1 MKRAGVLLLS
11 IVALFGCD
19 ISTHLKPMPVIYGR
33 GRLDLCS
40 IIPQERRTTALQV
53 FYATNRKSDGPV
65 NDREYGNDVDSSLHL
80 GVSTV
85 QMGDKKTNW
94 DEICRA
100 SADQDGDPTLKLTNS
115 TECSDPTT
123 FFDAI
128 NQQLALSPNHEV
140 NIYVHGFFTSF
151 NVAVEVLGKMLHCS
165 ARRGVMVCF
174 SWPARQSMLVYGSDV
189 ERGRASA
196 HYLADLIEQIAA
208 HTRAEN
214 INLLAYSAGAPCLT
228 DALLELRKRH
238 PDKTP
243 GQLKKTL
250 RIGVIIYAAS
260 DLDTETF
267 SRQQIVQLEQLA
279 QFIEIYVSEDDSVL
293 GLAGF
298 MSGGS
303 RLGNP
308 DRTKFT
314 KEEQE
319 AVAKDQQIQ
328 VIDVSDVPGP
338 QGFGGVAGH
347 YYWYSNDWV
356 MTDVVVSFRWQISPD
371 QRGLYHKP
379 GMSRWYFPKDYPDKI
394 TAAVKRLAMPTTA
407 PANP

>member
-1 MKRAGVLLLS
+1 MKRAGVFF
-11 IVALFGCD
+11 IVVLCGCD
-19 ISTHLKPMPVIYGR
+19 ISTHLKPIPVIYGP

-53 FYATNRKSDGPV
+53 FYATNRQSDGPA
-65 NDREYGNDVDSSLHL
+65 NNCEYGNDVDSSLHL

-100 SADQDGDPTLKLTNS
+100 SAGQDGDPTLKLTNS
-115 TECSDPTT
+115 TEYSDSAP

-174 SWPARQSMLVYGSDV
+174 SWPARQSMLVYASDV

-238 PDKTP
+238 ADKTP
-243 GQLKKTL
+243 DQLKKTL

-267 SRQQIVQLEQLA
+267 SRQQIVQLKQLA
-279 QFIEIYVSEDDSVL
+279 QFVVVYVSEDDVVL

-303 RLGNP
+303 RLGHP
-308 DRTKFT
+308 DTTQFT
-314 KEEQE
+314 KAEQE
-319 AVAKDQQIQ
+319 AVAKDPQIQ

-347 YYWYSNDWV
+347 YYWYANDWV
-356 MTDVVVSFRWQISPD
+356 MTDVVVNFRWQISPD

-379 GMSRWYFPKDYPDKI
+379 GMSRWYFPKDYPDKV
-394 TAAVKRLAMPTTA
+394 TAAVRHLVLPTTA

>member
-1 MKRAGVLLLS
+1 MKRAGVFF
-11 IVALFGCD
+11 IVVLCGCD
-19 ISTHLKPMPVIYGR
+19 ISTHLKPMPVIYGP

-40 IIPQERRTTALQV
+40 IIPQERRASALQV
-53 FYATNRKSDGPV
+53 FYATNRQSDGPA
-65 NDREYGNDVDSSLHL
+65 NNCEYGNDVDSSLHL

-100 SADQDGDPTLKLTNS
+100 SAGQDGDPTLKLTNS
-115 TECSDPTT
+115 TEYSDSAP

-174 SWPARQSMLVYGSDV
+174 SWPARQSMLVYASDL

-238 PDKTP
+238 ADQTPD
-243 GQLKKTL
+243 QLKTTL

-267 SRQQIVQLEQLA
+267 SRQQIVQLKQLA
-279 QFIEIYVSEDDSVL
+279 QFVVVYVSEDDVVL

-303 RLGNP
+303 RLGHP
-308 DRTKFT
+308 DTTQFT
-314 KEEQE
+314 KAEQE
-319 AVAKDQQIQ
+319 AVAKDPQIQ
-328 VIDVSDVPGP
+328 VIDVRDVPGP

-347 YYWYSNDWV
+347 YYWYANDWV
-356 MTDVVVSFRWQISPD
+356 MTDVVVNFRWQISPD

-394 TAAVKRLAMPTTA
+394 TAAVKRFAMPTTA